1 MERSDLVAKIMD
13 EQDMSYSKANAHLNT
28 LVANV
33 HYIVC
38 FYKYYEWALEN
49 DLIPDIKINAL
60 QRDRLA
66 SILKNM
72 PFYKKDPVLNVRASH
87 IVALSKRSLFREF
100 CRKFNVKYK
109 IEQVMFCSVGGITKL
124 NNVLSTKRG
133 KYDLNLHTH

>member
-66 SILKNM
+66 HILKNM

-109 IEQVMFCSVGGITKL
+109 IEQVMFCSVGDITKL

>member
-13 EQDMSYSKANAHLNT
+13 EQDMSYSKANAYLNT

-60 QRDRLA
+60 QHDKLTP
-66 SILKNM
+66 ILKNM

-109 IEQVMFCSVGGITKL
+109 IEQVMFCSVGDITKL

>member
-13 EQDMSYSKANAHLNT
+13 EQDMSYSKANAYLNT

-60 QRDRLA
+60 QRDRLTPV
-66 SILKNM
+66 LKDM

-109 IEQVMFCSVGGITKL
+109 IEQVMFCSVGDITKL

-133 KYDLNLHTH
+133 KYDLNIHTH

>member
-13 EQDMSYSKANAHLNT
+13 EQDMSYSKANAYLNT

-60 QRDRLA
+60 QRDRLT
-66 SILKNM
+66 SVLKDM

-109 IEQVMFCSVGGITKL
+109 IEQVMFCSVGDITKL

>member
-1 MERSDLVAKIMD
+1 MEKGDLVMKIMD
-13 EQDMSYSKANAHLNT
+13 EQSMSYSRAMTHLN
-28 LVANV
+28 LLIANV

-49 DLIPDIKINAL
+49 ELLPEFKLTAM
-60 QRDRLA
+60 QRERLA
-66 SILKNM
+66 NVVEDM
-72 PFYKKDPVLNVRASH
+72 PFYKKDPVLNVRLSH

-109 IEQVMFCSVGGITKL
+109 LEQVMFCSVGDISKL
-124 NNVLSTKRG
+124 NNVLSIKRG

>member
-87 IVALSKRSLFREF
+87 IIALSKRSLFREF

-109 IEQVMFCSVGGITKL
+109 IEQVMFCSVGDITKL

>member
-60 QRDRLA
+60 QRDKLA
-66 SILKNM
+66 TILKNM

-109 IEQVMFCSVGGITKL
+109 IEQVMFCSVGDITKL

>member
-13 EQDMSYSKANAHLNT
+13 EQDMSYSKANAYLNT

-60 QRDRLA
+60 QRDRLTPV
-66 SILKNM
+66 LKDM

-109 IEQVMFCSVGGITKL
+109 IEQVMFCSVGDITKL

>member
-13 EQDMSYSKANAHLNT
+13 EQDMSYSKANAYLNT

-60 QRDRLA
+60 QRDRLTPV
-66 SILKNM
+66 LKDM

-87 IVALSKRSLFREF
+87 IVALSKRSFFREF

-109 IEQVMFCSVGGITKL
+109 IEQVMFCSVGDITKL

>member
-13 EQDMSYSKANAHLNT
+13 EQDMSYSKANTYLNT

-66 SILKNM
+66 PILKNM

-109 IEQVMFCSVGGITKL
+109 IEQVMFCSVGDITKL

>member
-1 MERSDLVAKIMD
+1 MEKGDLVMKIMD
-13 EQDMSYSKANAHLNT
+13 EQSMSYSRAMIHLN
-28 LVANV
+28 LLIANV

-49 DLIPDIKINAL
+49 ELLPEFKLTAM
-60 QRDRLA
+60 QRERLA
-66 SILKNM
+66 SVVEDM
-72 PFYKKDPVLNVRASH
+72 PFYKKDPVLNVRLSH

-109 IEQVMFCSVGGITKL
+109 LEQVMFCSVGDISKL

>member
-13 EQDMSYSKANAHLNT
+13 EQDMSYSKANAHLNM

-60 QRDRLA
+60 QCDRLA
-66 SILKNM
+66 PILKNM
-72 PFYKKDPVLNVRASH
+72 PFHKKDPVLNVRASH

-109 IEQVMFCSVGGITKL
+109 IEQVMFCSVGDITKL

>member
-1 MERSDLVAKIMD
+1 MERSDLVMKIMD
-13 EQDMSYSKANAHLNT
+13 EQSMSYSRAMTHLNT
-28 LVANV
+28 LIANV

-49 DLIPDIKINAL
+49 ELLPEFKLTAL
-60 QRDRLA
+60 QRERLA
-66 SILKNM
+66 DVVEDM
-72 PFYKKDPVLNVRASH
+72 PFYKKDPVLNVRLCH

-109 IEQVMFCSVGGITKL
+109 IEQVMFCSVGDITKL